1 MKSDK
6 KIRVGVIFGG
16 RSGEHEVSIV
26 SAESVINSLDKNKY
40 EIIPIG
46 ITKTGKWIA
55 GSTAF
60 EALKSGTKN
69 ILPKYEK
76 LITPDSSKKGLVPVS
91 SNSTG
96 KNGVLG
102 LDVIIPIIHGPF
114 GEDGTLQGLLELAD
128 IPYAGAGVLASSVAM
143 DKVISKQLFK
153 QAGLPVL
160 PSVSFLRSD
169 WKSNNRAIIKTI
181 YKSLK
186 FPIFVKP
193 ANLGSSVGIGM
204 ANDEKSLIS
213 SILEA
218 SRYDRKLLIE
228 QGLKKPRE
236 IEISI
241 LGNNDPKA
249 SVPGEIIPC
258 NDFYDY
264 DAKYID
270 EKSKAIIPAKLSK
283 TITKQITAMAIKAY
297 KTVDCSGMARVD
309 FLIDHK
315 TNKIYLNEINT
326 IPGFTSISMYPKLW
340 EASGLS
346 YKNLINRL
354 IDLAFERFN
363 DSRKSLTS
371 YKPKINWYKQSKK

>member
-1 MKSDK
+1 
-6 KIRVGVIFGG
+6 
-16 RSGEHEVSIV
+16 
-26 SAESVINSLDKNKY
+26 
-40 EIIPIG
+40 
-46 ITKTGKWIA
+46 
-55 GSTAF
+55 
-60 EALKSGTKN
+60 
-69 ILPKYEK
+69 
-76 LITPDSSKKGLVPVS
+76 
-91 SNSTG
+91 
-96 KNGVLG
+96 
-102 LDVIIPIIHGPF
+102 
-114 GEDGTLQGLLELAD
+114 
-128 IPYAGAGVLASSVAM
+128 
-143 DKVISKQLFK
+143 
-153 QAGLPVL
+153 
-160 PSVSFLRSD
+160 
-169 WKSNNRAIIKTI
+169 
-181 YKSLK
+181 LK